1 MHDLPAQS
9 ALQQR
14 HARSVSGEEL
24 EAFGKKAA
32 DVWSSGK
39 HERLTEAV
47 VETIKQAGL
56 SPEQVRR
63 VVEFANTA
71 AYLQEFNK
79 EGAHR
84 VIEFDGGPAD
94 PAAVLQDLNDGGG
107 GTVFDRGSFD
117 YSAPPREKRA
127 SSEDELGEFLKTAF
141 PHVDVDVTPRARPLG
156 EVIDLRDKLASLY
169 ENHTSLL
176 SGLEVLYQDVSSN
189 LYSEVKQAAL
199 NGIELGEVL
208 RAWAPFIEDPTYVK
222 VAFAMITPRL
232 IKEGVFSEP
241 GVGASIEKTGSDRQV
256 NPAHPLV
263 GTMIEF
269 CDTLHKLAVA
279 RQSRDEVKVAY
290 DEATDFLRN
299 GSTENIVSFFDR
311 LISLAGAADQKTAAA
326 ASPGAIRRVTDLF
339 AHISGPVEQG
349 AGHVGDFLLGKG
361 SPITATGKK
370 VIGGAVK
377 YAPHAVAGGLA
388 VRGAQHLSAAADTPV
403 GRAVKS
409 FIPGTPEFQQKNQ
422 ELTMQYGGYPFPT
435 Y

>member
-1 MHDLPAQS
+1 MNDFPAQA

-39 HERLTEAV
+39 YERLTEAV

-79 EGAHR
+79 EGSHR

-107 GTVFDRGSFD
+107 GTVFDRGTLD
-117 YSAPPREKRA
+117 YTAPPREKRA
-127 SSEDELGEFLKTAF
+127 SSEEWEGTLKTAF
-141 PHVDVDVTPRARPLG
+141 AHEAVDTTPRARPLG
-156 EVIDLRDKLASLY
+156 DVLDLRDKLASLY
-169 ENHTSLL
+169 ENQTSLL
-176 SGLEVLYQDVSSN
+176 SGLELMYQDVSAN
-189 LYSEVKQAAL
+189 LYHQVKQAAME
-199 NGIELGEVL
+199 GVELGEMI
-208 RAWAPFIEDPTYVK
+208 RAWAPFIEDPAFVK
-222 VAFAMITPRL
+222 AAFVMLKPRL
-232 IKEGVFSEP
+232 VQDGVFTEAA
-241 GVGASIEKTGSDRQV
+241 VGASSEKTGSARGV
-256 NPAHPLV
+256 NPEHPLIV
-263 GTMIEF
+263 AMTEF
-269 CDTLHKLAVA
+269 CGTLQKLAET

-290 DEATDFLRN
+290 DEATNFLRN
-299 GSTENIVSFFDR
+299 GSTENIVSFFDN
-311 LISLAGAADQKTAAA
+311 LISLTGAADQKTAAA
-326 ASPGAIRRVTDLF
+326 VSPGAVKRVTDLF
-339 AHISGPVEQG
+339 AHMSGPVEQG

-361 SPITATGKK
+361 SPITAAGKK
-370 VIGGAVK
+370 IVGGAVK

-388 VRGAQHLSAAADTPV
+388 VRGAQHLNALADTPA
-403 GRAVKS
+403 GRALKS
-409 FIPGTPEFQQKNQ
+409 FVPGTPEFQQKNQ
-422 ELTMQYGGYPFPT
+422 ELTMQYGGFPYPM